1 MTITRGERRERTLVD
16 QAAAGDPSAWRE
28 LYRRHHGRLVVWL
41 ASRPTGDAAVAA
53 EDIAADAWLTAARSI
68 SDFHGDDDDFAGWL
82 FGVARRVGLNVHRR
96 GQRRQTTPTDEV
108 PEQAPAPG
116 PEPASADLDW
126 ALSVLRHLP
135 DREREVLT
143 CMEVLGLDTAGTSQA
158 LGISSTAVR
167 VARHRGLRKLRAAPA
182 VVRPA

>member
-1 MTITRGERRERTLVD
+1 MTITRGERGERTLVQ
-16 QAAAGDPSAWRE
+16 QAADGDPSAWRE

-41 ASRPTGDAAVAA
+41 NNRPTGDAAVAA
-53 EDIAADAWLTAARSI
+53 EDVAAEAWLTAARTI
-68 SDFHGDDDDFAGWL
+68 SDFKGDDDDFAGWL

-96 GQRRQTTPTDEV
+96 GQRRRTSPTDEM
-108 PEQAPAPG
+108 PEATPVQG

-143 CMEVLGLDTAGTSQA
+143 CMEVLGLDTAGTAAA

-167 VARHRGLRKLRAAPA
+167 VARHRGLRKLRDAPA